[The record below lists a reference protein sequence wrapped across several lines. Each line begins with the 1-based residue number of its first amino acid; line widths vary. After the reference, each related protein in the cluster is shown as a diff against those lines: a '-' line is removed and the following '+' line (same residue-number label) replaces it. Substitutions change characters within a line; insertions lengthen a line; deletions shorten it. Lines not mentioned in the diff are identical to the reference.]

1 MYRIK
6 SYEALMNTPDVIIH
20 WGNTNYF
27 VSYPDRDCTTFHNA
41 LHYSRCGFTSGTIE
55 ELLHCSYV
63 TGEKNMI
70 FIEEE
75 VNLFFGGDD
84 E

>member
-1 MYRIK
+1 MYRLK
-6 SYEALMNTPDVIIH
+6 SYESLMNTPDVIIH
-20 WGNTNYF
+20 WGNSSYF
-27 VSYPDRDCTTFHNA
+27 VNYPDRDCTTFYNA
-41 LHYSRCGFTSGTIE
+41 LHRSRCGFTSKTIS
-55 ELLHCSYV
+55 ELLNHNFTNSV
-63 TGEKNMI
+63 KNMV

>member
-6 SYEALMNTPDVIIH
+6 SYESLMNTPDVIIH
-20 WGNTNYF
+20 WGNTSYF

-41 LHYSRCGFTSGTIE
+41 LHRSRCSLTSATVM
-55 ELLHCSYV
+55 ELLHYSFSDGV
-63 TGEKNMI
+63 KNMI

-75 VNLFFGGDD
+75 VNLFFRKG
-84 E
+84 